1 MLKVIKQYLIET
13 IYLKKNDAYGIVWE
27 CVRPVKGHFRV
38 ARSLCFKARLCV
50 KPLIW
55 KWHFIP
61 MHWNKT
67 LRVLPFVKTERTAPS
82 RRNENFTFNQNYPAR
97 SVKSWMVCTKKMV
110 FQQKLL
116 EKPISFSNWLV
127 LQWSG
132 RPVLTN
138 GLSALSFVLKV
149 RVFGTRKLL
158 VTSFLYHEIP
168 QQLTYPKTTFFRRY
182 FALNA
187 LKENRIQVFRFHL
200 HTVLQ

>member
-1 MLKVIKQYLIET
+1 MRVFLSCTKIKHR
-13 IYLKKNDAYGIVWE
+13 A
-27 CVRPVKGHFRV
+27 
-38 ARSLCFKARLCV
+38 
-50 KPLIW
+50 
-55 KWHFIP
+55 
-61 MHWNKT
+61 
-67 LRVLPFVKTERTAPS
+67 LPFVKTDRPAPS
-82 RRNENFTFNQNYPAR
+82 RRNENFTFNRNYPAR

-187 LKENRIQVFRFHL
+187 LKENRIQVFRFAFTYGPAVTVTLVTRPVVPVCRHL
-200 HTVLQ
+200 TAEWLPRLSGAQSPSRLISSGV